1 MMSNSC
7 KEWLS
12 KNKLYNEANHNLSYV
27 RRLAMNT
34 PKGYSDLEW
43 VLKVLTSYMR
53 KYQNEANTICFN
65 AVRLAWFT
73 LTHKSSYGVGLK
85 QAMAHLTINNSYT
98 DEGFKDTALKVVAS
112 TRN

>member
-1 MMSNSC
+1 MSNNC

-12 KNKLYNEANHNLSYV
+12 KNKLYNEANTV
-27 RRLAMNT
+27 
-34 PKGYSDLEW
+34 
-43 VLKVLTSYMR
+43 
-53 KYQNEANTICFN
+53 CFN

-98 DEGFKDTALKVVAS
+98 EEGFKDTALKVVAS